1 MLSNEDRYDTWNNLS
16 RNLIINHIRPVIIR
30 ILCSLHDLMSIS
42 CFPRDDLTD
51 WVLALLSVSDSED
64 EDEQWLVVIM
74 GLSSSFLPHFVNKG
88 LCGSSSKPFAHV
100 HTYLAWE
107 EIRKRR
113 RAAAPRPSCPWVHP
127 SITRC
132 TGLSELAVPLY
143 GIYARPAATWLPACR
158 LSATTVLLFF
168 SLVLFSCRC
177 HGCLP
182 RAFGPTPWDFTIA
195 SHQRPP
201 SPQGSWINPDR
212 SQATR
217 VGSELSRLICQV
229 LSEIIGHIDASNTIY
244 TFTYIFSLPL
254 ACTLVGKTKA

>member
-1 MLSNEDRYDTWNNLS
+1 
-16 RNLIINHIRPVIIR
+16 
-30 ILCSLHDLMSIS
+30 MSIS
-42 CFPRDDLTD
+42 CFPRDLTD
-51 WVLALLSVSDSED
+51 WVLALLSVSESED
-64 EDEQWLVVIM
+64 EDEQYLVVTR
-74 GLSSSFLPHFVNKG
+74 GLSSSFLPHLVVTRGQQRAVWVKQQT
-88 LCGSSSKPFAHV
+88 LCSCPH
-100 HTYLAWE
+100 LAWE

-113 RAAAPRPSCPWVHP
+113 RAAAPRPSCPGVHP